1 MKRNFHTLSIAC
13 VLLVTC
19 SCGLGHKSSPSD
31 VVLKAYKAAN
41 EGKYAEVEKYLSF
54 DTVDAIK
61 AATKEFGSWVGG
73 MKGIWDEWTR
83 KRTIERLEKLNEE
96 IRGDRA
102 KVYFRIHFK
111 DGSAKDDDV
120 NLIKEGGQW
129 KIKAG

>member
-31 VVLKAYKAAN
+31 VVLEAYKAAN

-61 AATKEFGSWVGG
+61 AATEAFGSWVGG
-73 MKGIWDEWTR
+73 MKGTWDKATR
-83 KRTIERLEKLNEE
+83 NRTIEKIKILNEE
-96 IRGDRA
+96 IRGDKA
-102 KVYFRIHFK
+102 KVRYRIHFK

-120 NLIKEGGQW
+120 NLVKEGGQW
-129 KIKAG
+129 KITV